1 MWFSRKQGSKS
12 TVLTAQGPPVPP
24 TLPGELFASQQPTT
38 IAPGSGSTKTRGDA
52 AEAAAAAHLQRAGLT
67 LIERNFR
74 TPGRGGGE
82 IDLVMR
88 APDGTLVF
96 VEVRQRASASH
107 GGAGASIGRAKQQ
120 RIVLAAQHYLMRF
133 ARLPPCRF
141 DVVLVDGSLTPGGG
155 LDGIYSPKIQWL
167 VAAFD
172 AF

>member
-12 TVLTAQGPPVPP
+12 AGLKAPGPPDLLGAPAAP
-24 TLPGELFASQQPTT
+24 AQPTT
-38 IAPGSGSTKTRGDA
+38 IAPGPGSTKTRGDA
-52 AEAAAAAHLQRAGLT
+52 AEAAAAAHLQRAGLK

-107 GGAGASIGRAKQQ
+107 GGAGASIGHVKQQ

-133 ARLPPCRF
+133 ARVPPCRF
-141 DVVLVDGSLTPGGG
+141 DVVLVDGSLALSDGGSRPT
-155 LDGIYSPKIQWL
+155 IEWL